1 MLISTIATTGQHSQ
15 GTVTSDNYP
24 RSSETETRHKG
35 KSRHHEN
42 PEQYESSRRAHDRS
56 KGSRSS
62 KGDIKGSG
70 YTSSRRKTDTKVKGR
85 ETEQQPATASS
96 SKHHRSDV
104 LQPADDTPHMAP
116 PGDKYASMGAEG
128 MAQQFPQSYASMSPR
143 K

>member
-1 MLISTIATTGQHSQ
+1 VIFMIATTGQHSQ
-15 GTVTSDNYP
+15 GTVTSDNNP
-24 RSSETETRHKG
+24 RSSEAEARHKG
-35 KSRHHEN
+35 KSRHHEH
-42 PEQYESSRRAHDRS
+42 PEQSESSRRAHDRS

-70 YTSSRRKTDTKVKGR
+70 YTSSRRKTDTKGKGR

-96 SKHHRSDV
+96 GKHHRSDV

-128 MAQQFPQSYASMSPR
+128 MAQQFPQSYASISPR